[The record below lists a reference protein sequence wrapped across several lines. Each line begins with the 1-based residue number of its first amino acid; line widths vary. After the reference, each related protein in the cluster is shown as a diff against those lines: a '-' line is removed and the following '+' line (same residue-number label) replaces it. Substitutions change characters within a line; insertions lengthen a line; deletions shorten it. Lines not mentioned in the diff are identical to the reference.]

1 MFRMAN
7 FIAIVIVT
15 SNLTNC
21 LGAISPH
28 KPERRKGM
36 LYELLF
42 GYEDRPDEWT
52 KAEGNDIR
60 DIVIEFF
67 RFIEHTNIEKP
78 AHLYIWNTLDESV
91 RDPFYVTLHVGDNK
105 ISELP
110 EEVLRLGKAMLA
122 IGPEEG

>member
-1 MFRMAN
+1 
-7 FIAIVIVT
+7 
-15 SNLTNC
+15 
-21 LGAISPH
+21 
-28 KPERRKGM
+28 M

-42 GYEDRPDEWT
+42 GYDNGCDEWT
-52 KAEGNDIR
+52 KAEGYDIR

-67 RFIEHTNIEKP
+67 RFIKRTNIEKP

-110 EEVLRLGKAMLA
+110 EEVLRIGRAMLA
-122 IGPEEG
+122 IGPTED